1 MFNLWESIQIWW
13 LARKRK
19 KLEKETIKKTG
30 WESKC
35 VKCGRLYFTDESCRF
50 ICDSGTHWHYQCT
63 GCGHKSKHLLSIMPI
78 YDGESDAVVRRV
90 PYYDLGEFYIFFGE
104 LFVCDSQNDS
114 IVCELWQNSVE
125 CGTPVL
131 QIEGCQKVHASY
143 EFLRKELLEKFPR
156 PVQQILHINA
166 KSAVEANKFVRLKKE
181 FQLSCDVGNSLQVFA
196 HTDNA
201 VLPVAKDS
209 YTQLELNGYIDV
221 RFHDLPE
228 NCTKVSFLIEI

>member
-1 MFNLWESIQIWW
+1 MNNIFESLQMWW
-13 LARKRK
+13 TTRQYK
-19 KLEKETIKKTG
+19 KKKEETIKKTG

-35 VKCGRLYFTDESCRF
+35 VKCGRLYFTDDSCRF

-63 GCGHKSKHLLSIMPI
+63 GCGYKSKHLLSIMPL
-78 YDGESDAVVRRV
+78 YAGESDAVVRRL

-114 IVCELWQNSVE
+114 IVCELVQNHVE
-125 CGTPVL
+125 MGIPVL
-131 QIEGCQKVHASY
+131 KIAGDDKIYANY
-143 EFLRKELLEKFPR
+143 DFFKKTLLEKFPR

-166 KSAVEANKFVRLKKE
+166 KSAVESNKFVRLKKE

-196 HTDNA
+196 HTETS

-221 RFHDLPE
+221 RFHELPE
-228 NCTKVSFLIEI
+228 GCTKVSFLIEI